1 MSRIGK
7 KPIPV
12 PDAVSVKIDNQKVV
26 VSGPKGNLEIQ
37 IHPIVGIEMKDKA
50 LILSVK
56 DPENNKQKA
65 LWGLMR
71 NLVRNMVDGVV
82 KGFSKKL
89 EIIGIGF
96 KAEVKKDIL
105 VLNVGYSHQVNY
117 HIPKG
122 IEIKVEKS
130 IITVS
135 GIDKQLVGQ
144 TAAEIRDIKKPEP
157 YKGKGIKYVDE
168 IIRRKACKAVVK
180 SE

>member
-1 MSRIGK
+1 MKKTIIWFLVLIFSIGFVHADAEDFTEAK
-7 KPIPV
+7 KLI
-12 PDAVSVKIDNQKVV
+12 DAKTPCSSLN
-26 VSGPKGNLEIQ
+26 E
-37 IHPIVGIEMKDKA
+37 
-50 LILSVK
+50 
-56 DPENNKQKA
+56 KQ
-65 LWGLMR
+65 
-71 NLVRNMVDGVV
+71 
-82 KGFSKKL
+82 L

-96 KAEVKKDIL
+96 KAEVKIDVL

-117 HIPKG
+117 KIPKG

-135 GIDKQLVGQ
+135 GADKQLVGQ

-168 IIRRKACKAVVK
+168 IIRRKAGKAVVK